1 MDTNNSNDDK
11 LMNLSNS
18 IKKVDNMLELLDQ
31 VKSSFTNIHEYLE
44 HILKSEDNKN
54 KNVDLNKFNRLNNSC
69 VSSLKDFSILLES
82 SSKIANKWKG
92 SIQIPDK
99 EFSQLNLNETKSIDY
114 GEKMKKSSQEAV
126 K

>member
-1 MDTNNSNDDK
+1 MDTNNSNDNK
-11 LMNLSNS
+11 LMNLSN
-18 IKKVDNMLELLDQ
+18 
-31 VKSSFTNIHEYLE
+31 
-44 HILKSEDNKN
+44 
-54 KNVDLNKFNRLNNSC
+54 NVDLNKFNRLNNSC

-82 SSKIANKWKG
+82 SSNDLNRSKEIANKWKG

-126 K
+126 